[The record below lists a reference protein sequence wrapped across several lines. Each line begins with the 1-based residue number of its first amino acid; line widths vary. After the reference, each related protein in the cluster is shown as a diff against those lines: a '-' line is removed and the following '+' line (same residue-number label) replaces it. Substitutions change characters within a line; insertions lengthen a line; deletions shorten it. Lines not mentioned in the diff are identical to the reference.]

1 MNINNI
7 IRFSFHFHET
17 MGNKLHEFEPGYIL
31 EKWIKYFGELK
42 PNPISDTTHVYLRN
56 YLCEWIDKWGEGSY
70 TEMSKYLSII
80 HTINTKQF
88 RNFHRAK
95 NSDYIQRDWLPSEL
109 LSIFERSTTGE
120 MSNIEY
126 RGIHSVVE
134 RELKYWLESK
144 NVKEDMIKIQRD
156 IKIELILNGK
166 QT

>member
-1 MNINNI
+1 
-7 IRFSFHFHET
+7 
-17 MGNKLHEFEPGYIL
+17 
-31 EKWIKYFGELK
+31 
-42 PNPISDTTHVYLRN
+42 
-56 YLCEWIDKWGEGSY
+56 
-70 TEMSKYLSII
+70 
-80 HTINTKQF
+80 
-88 RNFHRAK
+88 
-95 NSDYIQRDWLPSEL
+95 
-109 LSIFERSTTGE
+109 